1 MRCVPNTT
9 NKIKAQHKWMQQ
21 SRQAGRKEYTEGAL
35 MAKGDPWQDVFSAQ
49 LENNLGTRSA
59 AATNETPG
67 PCRSPTFY
75 CFSF

>member
-1 MRCVPNTT
+1 
-9 NKIKAQHKWMQQ
+9 
-21 SRQAGRKEYTEGAL
+21 

-75 CFSF
+75 CFSFFEILLFFLFVSFPRSPSLLFNFAGRHTNS